1 MHLILFLIFGLI
13 VGALARL
20 IVPGRVPGGWLT
32 SMGIGVIGAY
42 LGGFV
47 GRAVGIYPSYQ
58 TTGSWVSSII
68 GAVVVTFIYHAAVA
82 RQARRAERGSGPS
95 R

>member
-20 IVPGRVPGGWLT
+20 IVPGHEPGGWLT
-32 SMGIGVIGAY
+32 SLIIGVVGAY

-47 GRAVGIYPSYQ
+47 GRAVGAYPSYQ
-58 TTGSWVSSII
+58 STGGWIASLI
-68 GAVVVTFIYHAAVA
+68 GAIVVAFIYHAAVMWRA
-82 RQARRAERGSGPS
+82 RAH
-95 R
+95 

>member
-13 VGALARL
+13 IGAIARL
-20 IVPGRVPGGWLT
+20 IVPGREPGGWLT

-42 LGGFV
+42 LGGFI

-58 TTGSWVSSII
+58 TTGSWISSLI
-68 GAVVVTFIYHAAVA
+68 GAVVVAAIYHAAVA
-82 RQARRAERGSGPS
+82 RRAKPQ
-95 R
+95 

>member
-13 VGALARL
+13 VGAIARL
-20 IVPGRVPGGWLT
+20 IVPGHEPGGWLV
-32 SMGIGVIGAY
+32 SMAIGVIGAY

-47 GRAVGIYPSYQ
+47 GRALGLYPSYQ
-58 TTGSWVSSII
+58 STGGWISSLI
-68 GAVVVTFIYHAAVA
+68 GAIVVAAIYHAVV
-82 RQARRAERGSGPS
+82 ARRARQV